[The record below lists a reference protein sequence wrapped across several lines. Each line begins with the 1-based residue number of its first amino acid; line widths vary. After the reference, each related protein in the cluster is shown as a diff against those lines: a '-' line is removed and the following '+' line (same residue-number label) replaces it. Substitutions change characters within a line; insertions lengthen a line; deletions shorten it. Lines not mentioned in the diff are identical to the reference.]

1 METPEDTPNLT
12 SDDAHVPDEP
22 PPVEAQEPEI
32 EGSPMGVDADD
43 EVDPTAMP
51 GIPTEGEPPASE

>member
-1 METPEDTPNLT
+1 MDDDTPDLT
-12 SDDAHVPDEP
+12 SDDAHVPDSP
-22 PPVEAQEPEI
+22 PPAESGAPEI

-43 EVDPTAMP
+43 EIDPNAQP